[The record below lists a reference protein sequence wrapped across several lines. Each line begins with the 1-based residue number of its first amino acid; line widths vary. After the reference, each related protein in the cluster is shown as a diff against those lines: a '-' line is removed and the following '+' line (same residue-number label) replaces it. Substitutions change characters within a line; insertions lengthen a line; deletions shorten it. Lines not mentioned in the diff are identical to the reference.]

1 MIDLKWI
8 LSNDGV
14 WGTGPEGE
22 IHDRGGHAEAGW
34 AVDSNG
40 YRIGYLT
47 QAAVLTGLGTWD
59 VSEPTEAQALT
70 FCQQF
75 YGDAEVLADG
85 RVSSVLPDDFGN
97 PPDGE

>member
-1 MIDLKWI
+1 MIYLKWK

-22 IHDRGGHAEAGW
+22 IDDRGGHAEAGW
-34 AVDSNG
+34 AVDDDG

-47 QAAVLTGLGTWD
+47 TTAALTGLGTWD
-59 VSEPTEAQALT
+59 VSEPTEAEALT

-75 YGDAEVLADG
+75 YADAEVLDDG
-85 RVSSVLPDDFGN
+85 HTSS
-97 PPDGE
+97 PPPPEVD